1 MLSMNDLEIWNRVLD
16 EQTEGVHRYGNNI
29 TLEALKGMRLLLER
43 CVNSRPS
50 SCSRER
56 CSRTWS

>member
-1 MLSMNDLEIWNRVLD
+1 MLSMNDPEIWNRVLD
-16 EQTEGVHRYGNNI
+16 EQTEGVHRYANNI
-29 TLEALKGMRLLLER
+29 TLEALEGMRLLLER